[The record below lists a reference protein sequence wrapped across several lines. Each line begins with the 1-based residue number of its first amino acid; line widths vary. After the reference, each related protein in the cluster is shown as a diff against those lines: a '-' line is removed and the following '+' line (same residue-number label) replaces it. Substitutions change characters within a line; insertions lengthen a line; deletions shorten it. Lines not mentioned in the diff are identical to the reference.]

1 MCDWISQKLERTPSW
16 INHIWFSDEAHFH
29 LNSAVNIHNNIFWG
43 SDLPEEITEDNYKRV
58 PRSLLLSPSMPDTAY
73 WVLIGLKK
81 TVKRSPSMLHLIVTS
96 SQSSTMIYRLHYR
109 RANSEW
115 PGSCKI
121 GPHHILRKKL
131 SPI

>member
-1 MCDWISQKLERTPSW
+1 MCDWISQKLERPPSW
-16 INHIWFSDEAHFH
+16 INHIWFSDEARFR
-29 LNSAVNIHNNIFWG
+29 LNSAVNNHNNIFWG
-43 SDLPEEITEDNYKRV
+43 SDLPEEITERQLKGPKVTAFVAFNARHG
-58 PRSLLLSPSMPDTAY
+58 LLGPY
-73 WVLIGLKK
+73 CLKK
-81 TVKRSPSMLHLIVTS
+81 TVKRSPLLLHVIVTS

-131 SPI
+131 LLF